1 MRASEMRTEPHSRGS
16 SSLFTFGV
24 GVCFRFIDIFSPLLL
39 FLLSFTLFIFVPLI
53 FVSFFLR

>member
-1 MRASEMRTEPHSRGS
+1 MRTEPHSRGS